1 MDAKNMGYSVVFL
14 KMHFIDFIKTMGLES
29 RHRSRYIRT
38 TTLFPNPGLMRIVGV
53 NYPKIAQHF
62 RSVNDYK
69 SPRFYN
75 IIYIYTHYIMYTHI
89 FYYLKNM
96 GYFTF
101 TYQPQAVHLRHW
113 VFTCFYP
120 RVCWDGASHAHEALE
135 RNFGG
140 LKKRNPGM
148 VGGGKSFV
156 RHAQSRFVPK
166 IALLSRK
173 T

>member
-1 MDAKNMGYSVVFL
+1 MG
-14 KMHFIDFIKTMGLES
+14 IG
-29 RHRSRYIRT
+29 
-38 TTLFPNPGLMRIVGV
+38 GV

-75 IIYIYTHYIMYTHI
+75 VIYIYNILYIYTHILLFKKTWDI
-89 FYYLKNM
+89 LPS
-96 GYFTF
+96 
-101 TYQPQAVHLRHW
+101 YQPQAVHLRHW

-140 LKKRNPGM
+140 LKKEESWYGWWGEIVFFGMLKVGLFQKLHFSVGKHDDQLWSFRLPHFQTNPN
-148 VGGGKSFV
+148 
-156 RHAQSRFVPK
+156 H
-166 IALLSRK
+166 
-173 T
+173 